1 MASKKSPPRK
11 TVIKGQDHILAYITP
26 EEAKLLKAHG
36 GSGKPGPMGIPS
48 FDEGDASG
56 SEGAA
61 LSDISNFYT
70 VPVGRGGADQ
80 EYKRV
85 YIGSSEDTVANRQA
99 GSSSLASATQGGSPG
114 ILARDVSNEV
124 AAAVNPNVVAE
135 DGGNNGDAEDGTGD
149 DDTGDGGTG
158 DGDTEGDTD
167 DGGIDGED
175 LSQTILQGQIDQSTQ
190 TQLKP
195 EQEIVP
201 ELLTEQADE
210 LLTDNNVKMA
220 SVSAPVPSSLSSAMY
235 DQTAPTTQA
244 ANTYQAST
252 VTQPADMQAAQGTV
266 NPQSLVNAAQ
276 GTLSPGAI
284 AAAQTATMDP
294 QATTQY
300 QMSQLMNSIQAG
312 QPLPAWAAPQVRKV
326 SAIMQQRGLGAS
338 SMAAAAMVQAVTES
352 GIEIAKQDADKY
364 ATLQLANL
372 SNRQQAELQN
382 AVAVANI
389 DMANLNNRQTA
400 AVQNAKTFLSI
411 DTQNLT
417 NRQASETIN
426 YQSAVQMK
434 LSDMAAENA
443 ALQFNAK
450 SSNEVDMFFAE
461 LGSQIESANM
471 NRAASID
478 QFNVNQTSSME
489 QFNASMEASRQQF
502 NANMQSTIDQSNV
515 AWRRNINTANTSAQ
529 NAANQQNVQT
539 LLSLNQNSLNN
550 LWQMYRDQA
559 SWAMQNSEND
569 RARAHNAA
577 MQSASIDA
585 NSSLYEDQ
593 FEDFLITRTI
603 DSIFD
608 AI

>member
-36 GSGKPGPMGIPS
+36 GSGKPGPMGIPA
-48 FDEGDASG
+48 FDGDATFPT
-56 SEGAA
+56 
-61 LSDISNFYT
+61 FYT
-70 VPVGRGGADQ
+70 VPVDGGMTGAQEQ
-80 EYKRV
+80 EYKRI

-99 GSSSLASATQGGSPG
+99 GSSDLASAVQDAGPGYLPTASGPDYGGG
-114 ILARDVSNEV
+114 GGGGGENTDVDTV
-124 AAAVNPNVVAE
+124 IE
-135 DGGNNGDAEDGTGD
+135 DGDDAGD
-149 DDTGDGGTG
+149 DGTG

-167 DGGIDGED
+167 DGGIDGAD

-195 EQEIVP
+195 EQKIVP
-201 ELLTEQADE
+201 KLLTEQADE

-220 SVSAPVPSSLSSAMY
+220 TVTAPVPAALDSSMY
-235 DQTAPTTQA
+235 DQTAPTKQA
-244 ANTYQAST
+244 ANTYSAAT
-252 VTQPADMQAAQGTV
+252 VTQPTDMQAAQGTV

-300 QMSQLMNSIQAG
+300 QMSQLMSSIQAG
-312 QPLPAWAAPQVRKV
+312 QPLPPWASPQVRKV
-326 SAIMQQRGLGAS
+326 SAIMQQRGLGSS

-372 SNRQQAELQN
+372 NNRQQAELQN
-382 AVAVANI
+382 AVAVANM

-417 NRQASETIN
+417 NRQAAETIN

-461 LGSQIESANM
+461 LGSQVESANM

-478 QFNVNQTSSME
+478 QFNVNQISAAE

-577 MQSASIDA
+577 MQAASIDA

>member
-26 EEAKLLKAHG
+26 AEAELLKAHG

-48 FDEGDASG
+48 FDDGDGDGPPQAATYYFAQDPRDPENSIRVNVGSAQDTYENRARTGYSVETHDLAFKQNPLPPSALPPLSEQFGSYVQDPNPPAPVQDSG
-56 SEGAA
+56 SGT
-61 LSDISNFYT
+61 N
-70 VPVGRGGADQ
+70 GG
-80 EYKRV
+80 
-85 YIGSSEDTVANRQA
+85 T
-99 GSSSLASATQGGSPG
+99 
-114 ILARDVSNEV
+114 
-124 AAAVNPNVVAE
+124 
-135 DGGNNGDAEDGTGD
+135 DGGGTDG
-149 DDTGDGGTG
+149 GGTG
-158 DGDTEGDTD
+158 GGT
-167 DGGIDGED
+167 DGGGTGGSAGGGGEA
-175 LSQTILQGQIDQSTQ
+175 LSQTILQDQIGQSTQ

-201 ELLTEQADE
+201 ELLTEQTNE
-210 LLTDNNVKMA
+210 LLTDNNVKMSTVA
-220 SVSAPVPSSLSSAMY
+220 APVPSGLSSAMY
-235 DQTAPTTQA
+235 DQTAPAAQA
-244 ANTYQAST
+244 ANTYQAAQ
-252 VTQPADMQAAQGTV
+252 VTQPANMQAAQGTV
-266 NPQSLVNAAQ
+266 NPQALVNAAQ
-276 GTLSPGAI
+276 GTLSPAAL
-284 AAAQTATMDP
+284 AAAQTTTMDP

-326 SAIMQQRGLGAS
+326 SAIMQQRGLGSS

-382 AVAVANI
+382 AVAVANM

-417 NRQASETIN
+417 NRQAAETIN

-515 AWRRNINTANTSAQ
+515 AWRRNINTVNTAAQ

-559 SWAMQNSEND
+559 SWAMQASEND

-577 MQSASIDA
+577 MQAASIDA

>member
-26 EEAKLLKAHG
+26 AEAELLKAHG

-48 FDEGDASG
+48 FEGDGPEERSFYYVPDRIPGG
-56 SEGAA
+56 SQDEQG
-61 LSDISNFYT
+61 
-70 VPVGRGGADQ
+70 V
-80 EYKRV
+80 KKV
-85 YIGSSEDTVANRQA
+85 YIGSQQDTMENRMA
-99 GSSSLASATQGGSPG
+99 GSSDLAGNQ
-114 ILARDVSNEV
+114 LANRVQ
-124 AAAVNPNVVAE
+124 AVDQDEYMIEYNRRLAE
-135 DGGNNGDAEDGTGD
+135 LRGGGNDTENDTGDDTGDGTGD
-149 DDTGDGGTG
+149 DAGDGTG
-158 DGDTEGDTD
+158 GDAGKK
-167 DGGIDGED
+167 
-175 LSQTILQGQIDQSTQ
+175 LSKEILERQVAQSTQ
-190 TQLKP
+190 SELEAQQK
-195 EQEIVP
+195 IVP
-201 ELLTEQADE
+201 ELLTEQTDE
-210 LLTDNNVKMA
+210 ILTDNNVKMSTIA
-220 SVSAPVPSSLSSAMY
+220 APVPSGLSSAMY
-235 DQTAPTTQA
+235 NQTAPTAQA
-244 ANTYQAST
+244 ANQYQAAQ
-252 VTQPADMQAAQGTV
+252 VTQPANMQAAQGTV
-266 NPQSLVNAAQ
+266 NPQALVNAAQ
-276 GTLSPGAI
+276 GTLSPGAL
-284 AAAQTATMDP
+284 ATAQTATMDP
-294 QATTQY
+294 RATTQY
-300 QMSQLMNSIQAG
+300 QMGQLMSSIQAG
-312 QPLPAWAAPQVRKV
+312 QPLPAWASPQVRKV
-326 SAIMQQRGLGAS
+326 SAIMQQRGLGSS

-372 SNRQQAELQN
+372 SNQQQAELQN
-382 AVAVANI
+382 AVALANM

-400 AVQNAKTFLSI
+400 AVQNAKTFLAI

-417 NRQASETIN
+417 NQQAAATIN
-426 YQSAVQMK
+426 YQSKVQMK

-443 ALQFNAK
+443 ARQFNAK

-461 LGSQIESANM
+461 LGSQIESANK

-478 QFNVNQTSSME
+478 QFNVNQTSAME

-515 AWRRNINTANTSAQ
+515 AWRRQINTANTATQ

-559 SWAMQNSEND
+559 SWAMQASEND

-577 MQSASIDA
+577 MQAASIDA
-585 NSSLYEDQ
+585 NSAMYQDQ

-608 AI
+608 AL